1 MKWVWAIAHPPA
13 AGAGRISPGK
23 GVPTTMRINTS
34 RFGRI
39 DIETADLI
47 RFPSGLPGLEDCRE
61 WALLADSTNDALGWL
76 QSTTRGD
83 VALAVVS
90 PRRFVPDYQVR
101 IPRSELTPLAI
112 ADIRQAQVVVVVGTN
127 DTSLTLN
134 LKAPI
139 VINLEARTGRQVVAS
154 GELPMQFELSPNR
167 APLKRSA

>member
-1 MKWVWAIAHPPA
+1 M
-13 AGAGRISPGK
+13 
-23 GVPTTMRINTS
+23 MRITTS
-34 RFGRI
+34 RFGKI
-39 DIETADLI
+39 DVAAGDLLH
-47 RFPSGLPGLEDCRE
+47 FPSGLPGLEDCRS

-112 ADIRQAQVVVVVGTN
+112 GDMRQAQVVVVVGTN
-127 DTSLTLN
+127 GTNLTLN

-139 VINLEARTGRQVVAS
+139 VINLETRTGRQVVAR
-154 GELPMQFELSPNR
+154 GELALDYELSNDRPS
-167 APLKRSA
+167 LKKSA

>member
-1 MKWVWAIAHPPA
+1 MQI
-13 AGAGRISPGK
+13 
-23 GVPTTMRINTS
+23 TTT

-39 DIETADLI
+39 DVDAADLI

-61 WALLADSTNDALGWL
+61 WALLADASNDALGWL

-90 PRRFVPDYQVR
+90 PRRFVPEYQVR
-101 IPRSELTPLAI
+101 IPRSELSPLALP
-112 ADIRQAQVVVVVGTN
+112 DMRHAQVVVIVGEN
-127 DTSLTLN
+127 GRSLTLN

-154 GELPMQFELSPNR
+154 GELPLNYELGYERP
-167 APLKRSA
+167 PLKKSA

>member
-1 MKWVWAIAHPPA
+1 
-13 AGAGRISPGK
+13 
-23 GVPTTMRINTS
+23 MRINTT

-39 DIETADLI
+39 DVDQADLL

-61 WALLADSTNDALGWL
+61 WALLADAENDALGWL

-101 IPRSELTPLAI
+101 IPRSELSPLELT
-112 ADIRQAQVVVVVGTN
+112 DMRHAQVVVVVGT
-127 DTSLTLN
+127 TGTGLTLN

-139 VINLEARTGRQVVAS
+139 VINLETRTGRQVVAT
-154 GELPMQFELSPNR
+154 GELSMHHELSPHR
-167 APLKRSA
+167 PPLKKSA

>member
-1 MKWVWAIAHPPA
+1 
-13 AGAGRISPGK
+13 
-23 GVPTTMRINTS
+23 MRINTT

-39 DIETADLI
+39 DVDAADVLT
-47 RFPSGLPGLEDCRE
+47 FPSGLPGLEDCRE
-61 WALLADSTNDALGWL
+61 WALLADATNDALGWL

-101 IPRSELTPLAI
+101 IPRSELAPLAI
-112 ADIRQAQVVVVVGTN
+112 ADIRQAQVVLVVSQNG
-127 DTSLTLN
+127 TSLTLN

-154 GELPMQFELSPNR
+154 GDLPMQYELVPER
-167 APLKRSA
+167 PPLKKSA

>member
-1 MKWVWAIAHPPA
+1 
-13 AGAGRISPGK
+13 
-23 GVPTTMRINTS
+23 MRINTT

-39 DIETADLI
+39 DVDPADVLA
-47 RFPSGLPGLEDCRE
+47 FPSGLPGLEDCRE
-61 WALLADSTNDALGWL
+61 WALLADATNDALGWL

-112 ADIRQAQVVVVVGTN
+112 ADIRQAQIVLVVSRNGA
-127 DTSLTLN
+127 SLTLN

-154 GELPMQFELSPNR
+154 GDLPMQYELSTRQPT
-167 APLKRSA
+167 LKKSA

>member
-1 MKWVWAIAHPPA
+1 
-13 AGAGRISPGK
+13 
-23 GVPTTMRINTS
+23 MRINTS

-39 DIETADLI
+39 DVAAGDVI

-61 WALLADSTNDALGWL
+61 WALLADATNDALGWL

-101 IPRSELTPLAI
+101 IPRSELTPLDI
-112 ADIRQAQVVVVVGTN
+112 SDIRQAQIVVVVGT
-127 DTSLTLN
+127 TGTALTLN

-139 VINLEARTGRQVVAS
+139 VINLEGRTGRQVVAS
-154 GELPMQFELSPNR
+154 GELPLQYKLTSARP
-167 APLKRSA
+167 PLKKSA